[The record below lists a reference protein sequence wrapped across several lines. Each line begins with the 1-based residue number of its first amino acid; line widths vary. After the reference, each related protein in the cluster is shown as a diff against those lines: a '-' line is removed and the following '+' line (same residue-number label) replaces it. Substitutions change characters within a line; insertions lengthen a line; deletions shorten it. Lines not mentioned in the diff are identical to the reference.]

1 MEYPVGYLIK
11 NISDKMKANADAN
24 LKEHNLTLTQSRVMC
39 FLSSR
44 GNTAAQKDIEEFL
57 EVSHPT
63 VVGVVARME
72 QKGFI
77 TTRVDTADKRNKIVE
92 LSGSAIKLGG
102 EMGSMVEKY
111 ERQMTR
117 GLSEMQLRQLS
128 EYLQVIY
135 VNLGGDAGQTI

>member
-1 MEYPVGYLIK
+1 MGYPVGYLIK

-24 LKEHNLTLTQSRVMC
+24 LKEHNLTLTQSRVMG

-44 GNTAAQKDIEEFL
+44 GNSASQKEIEDFL

-72 QKGFI
+72 LKGFI
-77 TTRVDTADKRNKIVE
+77 TTRVDMSDKRNKIVE
-92 LSGSAIKLGG
+92 LSGKAIQLGS
-102 EMGSMVEKY
+102 EMDSMVETY

-117 GLSEMQLRQLS
+117 GLNEMQLKQLS

-135 VNLGGDAGQTI
+135 VNLGGDVK

>member
-1 MEYPVGYLIK
+1 MSVGYPVGYLIK

-24 LKEHNLTLTQSRVMC
+24 LKEHNLTLTQSRVMG

-44 GNTAAQKDIEEFL
+44 GNSASQKEIEDFL

-72 QKGFI
+72 LKGFI
-77 TTRVDTADKRNKIVE
+77 TTRVDMSDKRNKIVE
-92 LSGSAIKLGG
+92 LSGKAIQLGS
-102 EMGSMVEKY
+102 EMDSMVETY

-117 GLSEMQLRQLS
+117 GLSEMQLKQLS

-135 VNLGGDAGQTI
+135 VNLGGDAK

>member
-1 MEYPVGYLIK
+1 MGYPVGYLIK

-24 LKEHNLTLTQSRVMC
+24 LKEHNLTLTQSRVMG

-44 GNTAAQKDIEEFL
+44 GNSASQKEIEDFL

-72 QKGFI
+72 LKGFI
-77 TTRVDTADKRNKIVE
+77 TTRVDMSDKRNKIVE
-92 LSGSAIKLGG
+92 LSGKAIQLGS
-102 EMGSMVEKY
+102 EMDSMVETY

-117 GLSEMQLRQLS
+117 GLSEMQLKQLS

-135 VNLGGDAGQTI
+135 VNLGGDAK